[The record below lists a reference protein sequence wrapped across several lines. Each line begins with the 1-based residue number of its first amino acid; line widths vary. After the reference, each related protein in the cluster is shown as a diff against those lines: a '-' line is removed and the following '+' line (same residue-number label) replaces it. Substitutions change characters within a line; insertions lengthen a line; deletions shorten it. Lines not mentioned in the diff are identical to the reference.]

1 MMGLMRGANGILVV
15 DKPRGVTSYDVVRE
29 LKPGM
34 RGVKIGYLGTLDPLA
49 TGVLPIL
56 LGEGTKLAPFLEGG
70 MKVYEA
76 TILLGVTTDTQ
87 DKDGK
92 IIKSVDVGGYDLSP
106 QRVEEVM
113 QRFRGKIHQLPPM
126 YSALK
131 HGGKPLYKLA
141 RRGEEVQ
148 RARREVE
155 INEVQITE
163 LDPPLLHLH
172 IECSKGTYIR
182 TLAHD
187 IGEQLGCG
195 AHLTA
200 LRRIR
205 NGFFCLKDALS
216 LADIKGLLNKGKL
229 EERILSLSRAMDFLP
244 AIAVGDANAL
254 LIRNGQTIS
263 LEGFPLRSEGVGG
276 AVRVLVNQ
284 GGWLVA
290 VGELQ
295 RGEEGVVLRPLRVFH
310 DALFTKGVP
319 CGRDRGE
326 KMTHTMADQGGK

>member
-1 MMGLMRGANGILVV
+1 MGLTRGVNGILVV
-15 DKPRGVTSYDVVRE
+15 DKPKGITSYDVVRE

-56 LGEGTKLAPFLEGG
+56 LGEGTKLAPFLEEG
-70 MKVYEA
+70 MKIYEA
-76 TILLGVTTDTQ
+76 TILLGITTDTQ
-87 DKDGK
+87 DKEGK
-92 IIKSVDVGGYDLSP
+92 ILQSVDIGGYDLSQ
-106 QRVEEVM
+106 QRVEGVIHS
-113 QRFRGKIHQLPPM
+113 FRGKITQLPPM

-131 HGGKPLYKLA
+131 QGGKPLYKLA
-141 RRGEEVQ
+141 RKGEEVQ
-148 RARREVE
+148 RVPREVE

-163 LDPPLLHLH
+163 LDPPSLHLH

-187 IGEQLGCG
+187 IGEQLECG

-200 LRRIR
+200 LRRTR
-205 NGFFCLKDALS
+205 NGFFSLEDALS

-229 EERILSLSRAMDFLP
+229 KERIFSLSQAMSFLP

-263 LEGFPLRSEGVGG
+263 VEGLPLRSEDIGK
-276 AVRVLVNQ
+276 AVRILVE
-284 GGWLVA
+284 GGGGLVA

-295 RGEEGVVLRPLRVFH
+295 RGEEGIVLRPLRVFH
-310 DALFTKGVP
+310 DAIFTKGAP
-319 CGRDRGE
+319 CGRDIGE
-326 KMTHTMADQGGK
+326 KMTHNYG

>member
-1 MMGLMRGANGILVV
+1 MTGSIRGVNGILVV
-15 DKPRGVTSYDVVRE
+15 DKPTGITSYDVVRE

-34 RGVKIGYLGTLDPLA
+34 GGVKIGYLGTLDPLA

-56 LGEGTKLAPFLEGG
+56 LGEGTKLVPFLEEG

-87 DKDGK
+87 DKDGR
-92 IIKSVDVGGYDLSP
+92 ILNAVDVGGYDLSHK
-106 QRVEEVM
+106 RVEEIM
-113 QRFRGKIHQLPPM
+113 QRFRGKVRQLPPM

-141 RRGEEVQ
+141 RGGEEVQ
-148 RARREVE
+148 RAPREVE

-163 LDPPLLHLH
+163 FDPPSLGLH

-200 LRRIR
+200 LRRTR
-205 NGFFCLKDALS
+205 NGPFSVKDALP
-216 LADIKGLLNKGKL
+216 LADIKALLNKGKL
-229 EERILSLSRAMDFLP
+229 KERILSLSQAMSFLP
-244 AIAVGDANAL
+244 AVAVGDANAL

-263 LEGFPLRSEGVGG
+263 LEAFPHRPEDVGR
-276 AVRVLVNQ
+276 AVRVLLNQ
-284 GGWLVA
+284 GGGLVA

-295 RGEEGVVLRPLRVFH
+295 RGEEGIVLRPLRVFH
-310 DALFTKGVP
+310 DVIFTKDAL
-319 CGRDRGE
+319 CGRDTGK
-326 KMTHTMADQGGK
+326 KMTYTMADQGGR